1 MDVGNQES
9 NKDHP
14 MRPFSSR
21 TEFLKAVGLSVF
33 RMAAL
38 FFAIAFILSLIP
50 ESSDARSY
58 GVAVSLVFLSVIYGI
73 YFYYQL
79 RGIRNSRHPGVRAT
93 EATFSSAFLFLAMFA
108 TVYVIISMDSPGS
121 FTENLT
127 SFSALYYAMT
137 VMSTVG
143 FGDITPTTVPAR
155 SVTMIQMALGLIYL
169 GVVVRVF
176 SSAAKNRKAQA

>member
-1 MDVGNQES
+1 
-9 NKDHP
+9 
-14 MRPFSSR
+14 MRPLSSR
-21 TEFLKAVGLSVF
+21 TEFLKAVGLSGL

>member
-1 MDVGNQES
+1 MNPEIPVS
-9 NKDHP
+9 NGDLPLPNASKRADL
-14 MRPFSSR
+14 F
-21 TEFLKAVGLSVF
+21 KAVGLSII
-33 RMAAL
+33 RMTGLL
-38 FFAIAFILSLIP
+38 FGIAFILSLIP
-50 ESSDARSY
+50 ESRDAKSY
-58 GVAVSLVFLSVIYGI
+58 GVFASLIFLSVIYGI

-108 TVYVIISMDSPGS
+108 TVYVIISIDSPGS
-121 FTENLT
+121 FTEDLT
-127 SFSALYYAMT
+127 SFSALYYAIT

-155 SVTMIQMALGLIYL
+155 SVTMIQMALGLVYL

-176 SSAAKNRKAQA
+176 SSAAKNRKAKA

>member
-1 MDVGNQES
+1 MS
-9 NKDHP
+9 
-14 MRPFSSR
+14 
-21 TEFLKAVGLSVF
+21 
-33 RMAAL
+33 AL
-38 FFAIAFILSLIP
+38 FFGIAFILSLIP

-58 GVAVSLVFLSVIYGI
+58 GIAVSLVFLSVIYGI
-73 YFYYQL
+73 YFYFQL
-79 RGIRNSRHPGVRAT
+79 RGIRNSRHPGIRAS

-108 TVYVIISMDSPGS
+108 TIYVIISMDSPGS
-121 FTENLT
+121 FTEDLT

-176 SSAAKNRKAQA
+176 SSAAKNRKGQA

>member
-1 MDVGNQES
+1 
-9 NKDHP
+9 
-14 MRPFSSR
+14 
-21 TEFLKAVGLSVF
+21 
-33 RMAAL
+33 
-38 FFAIAFILSLIP
+38 
-50 ESSDARSY
+50 
-58 GVAVSLVFLSVIYGI
+58 
-73 YFYYQL
+73 
-79 RGIRNSRHPGVRAT
+79 
-93 EATFSSAFLFLAMFA
+93 MFA